1 MMKFPIYGKIKAMFQ
16 TTNQT
21 SMMHTLEFAKK
32 KETNLV
38 PATAT
43 SNQLSGI
50 HRQKRQGKLAGRV
63 EVINGY
69 ATTIMWPLTT
79 VFLHPHLGESGII
92 YIYIYEPTPE
102 LMESG
107 EANSLFF
114 LGFVFKAPASHN
126 CFHFGVMEEPV
137 LVIEEIVN
145 AWATLEDS

>member
-1 MMKFPIYGKIKAMFQ
+1 MKVSWDYSQLDGKIKAMFQ

-69 ATTIMWPLTT
+69 ATTIM
-79 VFLHPHLGESGII
+79 
-92 YIYIYEPTPE
+92 
-102 LMESG
+102 
-107 EANSLFF
+107 
-114 LGFVFKAPASHN
+114 
-126 CFHFGVMEEPV
+126 
-137 LVIEEIVN
+137 
-145 AWATLEDS
+145 

>member
-1 MMKFPIYGKIKAMFQ
+1 MFQ

-38 PATAT
+38 PATST

-69 ATTIMWPLTT
+69 ATTIM
-79 VFLHPHLGESGII
+79 
-92 YIYIYEPTPE
+92 
-102 LMESG
+102 
-107 EANSLFF
+107 
-114 LGFVFKAPASHN
+114 
-126 CFHFGVMEEPV
+126 
-137 LVIEEIVN
+137 
-145 AWATLEDS
+145 